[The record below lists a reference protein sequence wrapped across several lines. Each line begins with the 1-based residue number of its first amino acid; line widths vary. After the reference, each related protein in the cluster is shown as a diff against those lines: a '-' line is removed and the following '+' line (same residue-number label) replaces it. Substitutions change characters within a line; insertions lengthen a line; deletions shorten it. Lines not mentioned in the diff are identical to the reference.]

1 METFW
6 RRGHRNITVFV
17 PQWRQK
23 RDRLTTG
30 STAASLRSPNH
41 QVVYSSPACVSSTE
55 QHFLTQLEDLRLL
68 SFTPSREVCG
78 QRISSHDD
86 RCACCISPFT
96 NHHVSTEG
104 PVGWRLVCTC
114 CHGDSSPMSFTQ
126 ANGVRV
132 DPTCSVVLVLKEM
145 KCFHQS

>member
-1 METFW
+1 MHAPSPQRTSDGCPDSPSCFLCSHGLHRFFSCRGIALAVETFW

-30 STAASLRSPNH
+30 STAASLPSPKRH
-41 QVVYSSPACVSSTE
+41 LVYSSPGCVSSTE
-55 QHFLTQLEDLRLL
+55 QHFLNQLEDLRLL

-86 RCACCISPFT
+86 RCGS
-96 NHHVSTEG
+96 E
-104 PVGWRLVCTC
+104 RLL
-114 CHGDSSPMSFTQ
+114 TQ
-126 ANGVRV
+126 
-132 DPTCSVVLVLKEM
+132 PL
-145 KCFHQS
+145 